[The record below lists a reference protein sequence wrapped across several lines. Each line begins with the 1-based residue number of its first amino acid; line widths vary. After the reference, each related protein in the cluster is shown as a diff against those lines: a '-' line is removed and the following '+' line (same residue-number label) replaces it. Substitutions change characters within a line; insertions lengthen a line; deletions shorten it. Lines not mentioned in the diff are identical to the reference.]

1 MIGILAP
8 KKETV
13 TSHTRHDLRH
23 NGGRGADNPLP
34 RSLSLHLRAIIP
46 WRDDLRNLGLI
57 AGATTDRLVPHSRQ
71 GRSIRGNGTHWDE
84 FGSAIVA
91 CRKGRFNSFVFCFF
105 VFAGSRVCLFVRL
118 SLSLSLLYCLFFI
131 RHHSLCP
138 FFSPIFPPPSPT
150 PLSCSLYFPHSPSF
164 PSPPFPLTFYLYLL
178 SFSLPLPHFPRP
190 SLSPSTR
197 KWKLAIKYAMLTRQ
211 ES

>member
-71 GRSIRGNGTHWDE
+71 GRSIRGNGTHWD
-84 FGSAIVA
+84 GS
-91 CRKGRFNSFVFCFF
+91 GRPLWHVGRVDSIPSSSVFFFLCLLVSESVCSFV
-105 VFAGSRVCLFVRL
+105 CLCL
-118 SLSLSLLYCLFFI
+118 SLSCTVCFSFAITPYALS
-131 RHHSLCP
+131 
-138 FFSPIFPPPSPT
+138 
-150 PLSCSLYFPHSPSF
+150 
-164 PSPPFPLTFYLYLL
+164 
-178 SFSLPLPHFPRP
+178 SLPFLPLV
-190 SLSPSTR
+190 SNSPF
-197 KWKLAIKYAMLTRQ
+197 LL
-211 ES
+211 